1 MENNKQQ
8 LTGFALSFV
17 GLCSILAM
25 GPYLTLKTAPALG
38 TLLTLLPLQPLL
50 FFLCCGKTFA
60 FVWIWKS
67 YLV

>member
-17 GLCSILAM
+17 GLCFILAM

-38 TLLTLLPLQPLL
+38 TLLTLLP
-50 FFLCCGKTFA
+50 
-60 FVWIWKS
+60 
-67 YLV
+67 